1 MVYVTDHLMT
11 RSLAVMNGDKRK
23 CVFGTFAYREGSD
36 QPAQTH
42 RLCLGVDPFGVG
54 IRVLEAEV
62 ASLHNLQKRWR
73 IYQVY
78 SVLLTIRPACT

>member
-23 CVFGTFAYREGSD
+23 CVLGTFAYREGSD

-42 RLCLGVDPFGVG
+42 RLT
-54 IRVLEAEV
+54 RVFDV
-62 ASLHNLQKRWR
+62 HLHNNWSIKHVKLEQK
-73 IYQVY
+73 
-78 SVLLTIRPACT
+78 S